1 MDLATFVKESL
12 VQIARGIEEA
22 NSALAGTSAQVNPRN
37 IVPSPKGDTK
47 FYGYLNETDSNN
59 YMRVV
64 QEIEFDVAVH
74 ATEGTETKGGIGI
87 MVGAVGIGSQGKSQA
102 GNSSESRLKFNIPM
116 VLPIAKV
123 LPVAE

>member
-1 MDLATFVKESL
+1 MDLSTFIRESL

-22 NSALAGTSAQVNPRN
+22 NANLAGTTAKVNPRG
-37 IVPSPKGDTK
+37 IVPSAKGDTK
-47 FYGYLNETDSNN
+47 FYGYLNESNEEK

-87 MVGAVGIGSQGKSQA
+87 MVGTIGLGSHGKSQA
-102 GNSSESRLKFNIPM
+102 GSSSESRLKFTIPM
-116 VLPIAKV
+116 VLPVSSDA
-123 LPVAE
+123 